1 MHNPRSFRPFADL
14 GYNLIRMFNATK
26 EASMSG
32 LLDKI
37 SGSRGKLEKL
47 VGTIPGYK
55 GYKEKEMRREA
66 DRLLRETLAGKY
78 EEQWARLTGVQK
90 RLMSAGGIEFTDD
103 VESAA
108 TKLRGF
114 IDKLKTA
121 AMGYGGIFSAVRVDE
136 AALDKLYAFDNAL
149 ADGITQI
156 SGTIDA
162 MDAAIAARQGMPEA
176 ISRFDDQCRYLVT
189 TFEQRKHVL
198 TGKAQE

>member
-1 MHNPRSFRPFADL
+1 
-14 GYNLIRMFNATK
+14 
-26 EASMSG
+26 MSG

-37 SGSRGKLEKL
+37 SGSRGGLEKL
-47 VGTIPGYK
+47 VGAIPGYK

-66 DRLLRETLAGKY
+66 DRLLRETLARRY
-78 EEQWARLTGVQK
+78 EEQWARLSGVQR

-121 AMGYGGIFSAVRVDE
+121 AMGYGGIFSAVKVKE
-136 AALDKLYAFDNAL
+136 AQLDKLYQFDNAL
-149 ADGITQI
+149 SDGLLQV
-156 SGTIDA
+156 SGTIDGIE
-162 MDAAIAARQGMPEA
+162 AAVAAKQGIPEA

-189 TFEQRKHVL
+189 TFEQRKDVL
-198 TGKAQE
+198 TS